1 MLILNRDYI
10 IFISPI
16 SQFSKLP
23 DQIGVIHKGRTL
35 RRREGGGPAKTPLAR
50 MGIEGVSFNCK
61 RMYAII
67 FIPDVLQNRNNL
79 EPRAILGASIRHFP
93 IALFLICN
101 VCGSLIDSNSL
112 NIYISVKSYKV
123 IIRTLVREGR
133 GCRLRIYVRVNVGR
147 SWITK
152 SEC

>member
-23 DQIGVIHKGRTL
+23 DQIGVIHKVRTL
-35 RRREGGGPAKTPLAR
+35 RGREGGGPAKTLLAR
-50 MGIEGVSFNCK
+50 MGMEGVSFNCK
-61 RMYAII
+61 RTYAII

-79 EPRAILGASIRHFP
+79 LEPRAILGVFIRHFP

-112 NIYISVKSYKV
+112 NIYIY
-123 IIRTLVREGR
+123 IYIYHCQILQNYNPYART
-133 GCRLRIYVRVNVGR
+133 
-147 SWITK
+147 
-152 SEC
+152 

>member
-23 DQIGVIHKGRTL
+23 DQIGVIHKVRTL
-35 RRREGGGPAKTPLAR
+35 RGREGGGPAKTLLAR
-50 MGIEGVSFNCK
+50 MGMEGVSFNCK
-61 RMYAII
+61 RTYAII

-79 EPRAILGASIRHFP
+79 LEPRAILGVFIRHFP

-112 NIYISVKSYKV
+112 NIYIYIYITVKSYKI

-133 GCRLRIYVRVNVGR
+133 GCRLRIYVRVKVGR
-147 SWITK
+147 S
-152 SEC
+152 